1 MNFRDGTCILLPGV
15 KEEGDQKIVT
25 FFNKKKQRNNFLKW
39 IVLALLFLVE
49 DCHFLQQEKA
59 AQELSIG
66 KLQRENYP
74 LEEIVADY
82 DKSGKKYPG
91 LVKRLKYTLTIM
103 TAITMKKSLRKVDD
117 ASKMDM
123 EDEADI

>member
-25 FFNKKKQRNNFLKW
+25 FFNKKKQRK
-39 IVLALLFLVE
+39 
-49 DCHFLQQEKA
+49 
-59 AQELSIG
+59 
-66 KLQRENYP
+66 NYP